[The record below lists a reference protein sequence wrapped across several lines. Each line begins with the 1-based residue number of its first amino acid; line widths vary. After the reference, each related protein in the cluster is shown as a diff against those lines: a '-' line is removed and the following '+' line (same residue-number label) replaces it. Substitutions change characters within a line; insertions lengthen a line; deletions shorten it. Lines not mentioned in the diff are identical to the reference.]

1 MRLSVVICTWNRAES
16 LQKTLESIEDSRL
29 PKGTDWEVLIVDNN
43 STDATSAVCQS
54 FLQRNPERY
63 RYLLEKRQGKS
74 FALNTAVEN
83 TRGDIIAFTD
93 DDVLVGADWLFA
105 LLVALDEY
113 DCVGVAGRI
122 VPVWNSPKPP
132 WFTADGPYRLML
144 AIVEYDLGDQTQ
156 PCRIENPPY
165 GANLALRKNVFDK
178 YGLFRTDLGPV
189 AGTTFRGEDS
199 EYCRRLMSR
208 GKKLIYAPGAVVHH
222 PVPEE
227 RTKKRYFE
235 SWYFDYG
242 RMLVRTSGP
251 STTRTSYFGVPRYM
265 LRKLMTCVW
274 QWNTSLE
281 RKRRFYH
288 KLQVWQALGEITE
301 YRNAFKERRV
311 SEKNGKIPG
320 RDEKNCQ

>member
-63 RYLLEKRQGKS
+63 RYLFEKRQGKS

-113 DCVGVAGRI
+113 DCVGVAGKI
-122 VPVWNSPKPP
+122 VPVWNSRKPA
-132 WFTADGPYRLML
+132 WFTVDGPYRLML

-242 RMLVRTSGP
+242 RMLVRTSSP

-274 QWNTSLE
+274 QWNTSFE

-311 SEKNGKIPG
+311 SEKNGKIQG
-320 RDEKNCQ
+320 KDEKDCQ